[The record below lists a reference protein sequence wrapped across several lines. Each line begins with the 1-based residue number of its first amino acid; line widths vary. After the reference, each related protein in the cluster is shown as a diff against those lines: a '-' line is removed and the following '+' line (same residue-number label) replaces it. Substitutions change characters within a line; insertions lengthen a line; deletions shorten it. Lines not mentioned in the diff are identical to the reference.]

1 MFRVGDSVPPAARSV
16 VQSTTDFVVQSTT
29 QPHRFR
35 VGDFIIIN
43 PELISEFRTGKF
55 PSDSGIILKNGE
67 FYDGDLKYGCVI
79 LSIAND
85 EVNQYYNS
93 ERYCLDAN
101 LAMVILGEECRHTVA
116 IRPTDRFGI
125 GFVDLKDFVVPSQ
138 EQLQEFSNYKLCKLY
153 QSGIINDLT
162 RLRYDCGRWQ
172 NYNVPI
178 FEKAQDMFSA
188 SVCFLEDSDEKCNR
202 ADELKNYL
210 ELFLK
215 TDKEYRE
222 YDYSIYY
229 GDRIRDDEIKDFD
242 DEFVARGYLSYKFES
257 QDDDVEL
264 LPF

>member
-1 MFRVGDSVPPAARSV
+1 MFSVGDSVPPAARSV
-16 VQSTTDFVVQSTT
+16 VQSTTEPVVQSTT
-29 QPHRFR
+29 QPQRFR

-55 PSDSGIILKNGE
+55 SSDSGIILKNGE
-67 FYDGDLKYGCVI
+67 FYDGELKYGCVI

-93 ERYCLDAN
+93 DFYCYDAN
-101 LAMVILGEECRHTVA
+101 LAMVIYGEVGG
-116 IRPTDRFGI
+116 FSI
-125 GFVDLKDFVVPSQ
+125 GFVDLKKFVVPSQ
-138 EQLQEFSNYKLCKLY
+138 ERLQELSNYKLCKLY
-153 QSGIINDLT
+153 QSGIINDLA

-188 SVCFLEDSDEKCNR
+188 AVCFLECLEDLNERYTPDK
-202 ADELKNYL
+202 LKDYL
-210 ELFLK
+210 KFFLK
-215 TDKEYRE
+215 TDREYYK

-229 GDRIRDDEIKDFD
+229 GDRLRDGEIKDFD

-257 QDDDVEL
+257 QDDDVCL

>member
-1 MFRVGDSVPPAARSV
+1 MFHVGDSVPPAARSV

-67 FYDGDLKYGCVI
+67 FYDEDLKYGCVI

-93 ERYCLDAN
+93 DFYCLDAN
-101 LAMVILGEECRHTVA
+101 LAMVIYG
-116 IRPTDRFGI
+116 DDWFGI

-138 EQLQEFSNYKLCKLY
+138 EQLQEISNYKLCKLY

-162 RLRYDCGRWQ
+162 RLRYDCTRWQ

-188 SVCFLEDSDEKCNR
+188 AVCFLEDSDEKCNR

-215 TDKEYRE
+215 TDKKYRE

-257 QDDDVEL
+257 QDDDVGS

>member
-101 LAMVILGEECRHTVA
+101 LAMVIYG
-116 IRPTDRFGI
+116 DDWFGI

-138 EQLQEFSNYKLCKLY
+138 EQLQEISNYKLCKLY
-153 QSGIINDLT
+153 QSGVINDLA
-162 RLRYDCGRWQ
+162 RLRYDCTHWQ

-188 SVCFLEDSDEKCNR
+188 AVCFLEDSDEKCNR